1 MLCTHTKRTIR
12 MKNFDIA
19 IIGGGP
25 AGYNAAANAS
35 ANGLQVVLF
44 EHTALGGVCLN
55 EGCIPTKTLLH
66 SANLL
71 DEMRE
76 SAAYGIHVEGAI
88 SANYAEIVARKD
100 KIVKTLTGGVS
111 YKLKGAGVTVVSKT
125 ARLTGEEGDRILVA
139 TDDETYAVSY
149 VLLATGS
156 ETAIPPIPGLSEVGY
171 WTSREALSATTLPKD
186 ITIIGGGVIG
196 MEFAGI
202 YTSLGVPV
210 RVIEMAPE
218 ILGAM
223 DRETS
228 GMLRKEYA
236 RRGIQFYL
244 DTKVT
249 AVSAEGVSIE
259 TKDGK
264 TEVLPTSQILLSV
277 GRRPVTDGLGLETF
291 SIQMNRAAVVV
302 NEYMQTSH
310 PRVYAAGDI
319 TGFSMLAHT
328 AIREG
333 EVAINHIV
341 GGSDDR
347 MRYDSVPAVVYMH
360 PEIAGV
366 GATEEK
372 LRAEGRYYRVL
383 KLPMAYAGRYVVENE
398 QAPGLCKVLVDE
410 NDTILGCHILGNPAS
425 ELILLAGIAV
435 TDRSSIE
442 DFRRHIFP
450 HPTAGEILHEVLF
463 S

>member
-1 MLCTHTKRTIR
+1 

-223 DRETS
+223 DSETS

-244 DTKVT
+244 ETKVT

-277 GRRPVTDGLGLETF
+277 GRRPVTDGLGLETL

-435 TDRSSIE
+435 TDRSCIE

>member
-1 MLCTHTKRTIR
+1 

-71 DEMRE
+71 DEIRE
-76 SAAYGIHVEGAI
+76 SAAYGIHIDGAI
-88 SANYAEIVARKD
+88 SASYAEIVARKE
-100 KIVKTLTGGVS
+100 KVVKTLTSGVA
-111 YKLKGAGVTVVSKT
+111 YKLKGAGVTVVSQT
-125 ARLTGEEGDRILVA
+125 ARLTGEDGDRILVA
-139 TDDETYAVSY
+139 TEEETYSVSY

-156 ETAIPPIPGLSEVGY
+156 ETAIPPIPGLNEVNY
-171 WTSREALSATTLPKD
+171 WTSREALSATTLPQD

-228 GMLRKEYA
+228 AMLRKEYA

-249 AVSAEGVSIE
+249 AVSAEGVTIE
-259 TKDGK
+259 TKEGK
-264 TEVLPTSQILLSV
+264 SEFLPASQLLLSV
-277 GRRPVTDGLGLETF
+277 GRRPVTEGLGLETL
-291 SIQMNRAAVVV
+291 SITMNRSAVVV

-333 EVAINHIV
+333 EVAINHII
-341 GGSDDR
+341 GGADDP
-347 MRYDSVPAVVYMH
+347 MRYDAVPAVVYMH

-398 QAPGLCKVLVDE
+398 QASGLCKVLVDE

-435 TDRSSIE
+435 TDRSNIE
-442 DFRRHIFP
+442 DSRRHIFP

>member
-1 MLCTHTKRTIR
+1 

-223 DRETS
+223 DSETS

-244 DTKVT
+244 ETKVT

-264 TEVLPTSQILLSV
+264 TEILPTSQILLSV
-277 GRRPVTDGLGLETF
+277 GRRPVTDGLGLETL

-383 KLPMAYAGRYVVENE
+383 KLPMAYAGRYVVEND

-435 TDRSSIE
+435 TDRSCIE